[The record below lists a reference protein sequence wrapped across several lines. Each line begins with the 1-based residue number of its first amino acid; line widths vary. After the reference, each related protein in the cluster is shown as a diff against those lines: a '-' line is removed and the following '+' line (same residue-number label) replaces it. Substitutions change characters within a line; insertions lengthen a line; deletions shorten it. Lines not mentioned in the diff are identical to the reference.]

1 MKKNT
6 NLFNQLRNLC
16 DDLLDVQTMST
27 QNAIVAEEMLIKYR
41 QQALLTQAMLLLQK
55 KPAYND

>member
-1 MKKNT
+1 MKKST

-16 DDLLDVQTMST
+16 DDLLDVNAMST
-27 QNAIVAEEMLIKYR
+27 HNAMVAQEMLIKYR

-55 KPAYND
+55 SHD